1 MDLRLVLRSFGLAR
15 SLPWEND
22 EPIREEL
29 FGVERLEDHAR
40 SLALAQAIASRPTRG
55 LSLTARLADNEAVLR
70 SAFRTT
76 VRAVAA
82 DAAITPAAEW
92 LIDNFHLCPS
102 SDPLAQS
109 AA

>member
-40 SLALAQAIASRPTRG
+40 SLALAQAIASRPDRK
-55 LSLTARLADNEAVLR
+55 SV
-70 SAFRTT
+70 
-76 VRAVAA
+76 V
-82 DAAITPAAEW
+82 
-92 LIDNFHLCPS
+92 
-102 SDPLAQS
+102 
-109 AA
+109 